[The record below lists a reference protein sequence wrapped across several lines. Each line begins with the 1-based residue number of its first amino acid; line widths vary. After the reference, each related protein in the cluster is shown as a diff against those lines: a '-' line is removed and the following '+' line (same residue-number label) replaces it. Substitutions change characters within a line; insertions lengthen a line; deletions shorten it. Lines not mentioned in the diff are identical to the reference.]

1 MRVLPLLL
9 LPALLLTGCSAGAS
23 RPDAA
28 PSGGTGIVGVVVQ
41 STDPSHEHVTKRVTY
56 PQTPPVGGPHWP
68 PSAYGAV
75 GWLRCGV
82 YDAPV
87 PDEFAVHSE
96 EHGAVWLTYRPG
108 ASAAD
113 VAALTALTRSHPDYT
128 LVSPYPGQPE
138 AFAASTWGAQLAV
151 ASATD
156 PRLQQFVDL
165 YAGGGQGS
173 EKGADCAHGS
183 TPAQA
188 EKALAAAGGPATPAA
203 AAGTVSA
210 AAR

>member
-1 MRVLPLLL
+1 MRRSAVLL
-9 LPALLLTGCSAGAS
+9 LPALLLTGCSAGAAK
-23 RPDAA
+23 PDAA
-28 PSGGTGIVGVVVQ
+28 PSGSAGIVGLVVQ
-41 STDPSHEHVTKRVTY
+41 STDPSHDHVTKRVTY

-68 PSAYGAV
+68 PSAFGAT

-82 YDAPV
+82 YDQPV

-96 EHGAVWLTYRPG
+96 EHGAVWLTYGEG
-108 ASAAD
+108 ASPAD
-113 VAALTALTRSHPDYT
+113 VAALTALTRSSPDYT
-128 LVSPYPGQPE
+128 LVSPYPGQPQ

-151 ASATD
+151 TSATD
-156 PRLQQFVDL
+156 PRLQRFVEL
-165 YAGGGQGS
+165 YAGGGQGN

-188 EKALAAAGGPATPAA
+188 EKALAAAGAGATPAE
-203 AAGTVSA
+203 GTA